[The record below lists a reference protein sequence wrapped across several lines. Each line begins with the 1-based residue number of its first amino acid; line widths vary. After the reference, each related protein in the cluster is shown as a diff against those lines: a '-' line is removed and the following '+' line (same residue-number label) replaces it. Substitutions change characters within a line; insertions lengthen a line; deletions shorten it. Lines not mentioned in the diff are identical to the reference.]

1 MAQVISMTRFQKITL
16 SEKDPVRSVVQN
28 VRTILRTPKFT
39 VPLYRE
45 FGIDTSFVDSPIT
58 VVSPIIY
65 AEIREAIEE
74 FEPRC
79 TVTGISFEI
88 DPLNPGLLLPTVEVE
103 INV

>member
-1 MAQVISMTRFQKITL
+1 MAQIISLTRFSGIMLGERDVVK
-16 SEKDPVRSVVQN
+16 SVMQN

-45 FGIDTSFVDSPIT
+45 FGIDTSFVDTPIT

-65 AEIREAIEE
+65 AEIREAVEE

-79 TVTGISFEI
+79 TVTDITFEI
-88 DPLNPGLLLPTVEVE
+88 DPLNPGRLLPVVEVD
-103 INV
+103 IHG

>member
-1 MAQVISMTRFQKITL
+1 MAQIITMSRFSKITL
-16 SEKDPVRSVVQN
+16 AENDPVKSVIQN

-45 FGIDTSFVDSPIT
+45 FGVDTSFVDTPIT

-88 DPLNPGLLLPTVEVE
+88 DPLNPGRLLPTVEVE